1 MAKKIAGKK
10 ELVPRRGLGHM
21 SQNEIRPGFEIHGLG
36 LYIAPAKTFVI
47 SDLHLGYEEM
57 LNKGGVMLPRFN
69 FREIV
74 DRLGLAFLSLK
85 VQGKAIDRIVINGDL
100 KHEFGG
106 ISEQEWKEVL
116 GVLEFLQRHCR
127 EIILIRGNHDTVLG
141 PIARFRGL
149 QVLDEGLYLPEQRTY
164 LTHGM
169 LVPDNPEF
177 KRAKIVVIGNEHPA
191 ISIREGVKSELFK
204 CFLAGKYK
212 GKELIVIPSHNAVT
226 IGSNVLREKPLS
238 PFLKQPLGD
247 FKVWVIEDKPYYFGK
262 IRDLK

>member
-1 MAKKIAGKK
+1 MPKKSGKK
-10 ELVPRRGLGHM
+10 ELGHM

-36 LYIAPAKTFVI
+36 LYLAPARAFVI

-106 ISEQEWKEVL
+106 IYEQEWKEVL
-116 GVLEFLQRHCR
+116 DMLEFLQRHCR

-164 LTHGM
+164 LTPGM
-169 LVPDNPEF
+169 
-177 KRAKIVVIGNEHPA
+177 KIPGTAEYRP
-191 ISIREGVKSELFK
+191 
-204 CFLAGKYK
+204 
-212 GKELIVIPSHNAVT
+212 T
-226 IGSNVLREKPLS
+226 T
-238 PFLKQPLGD
+238 
-247 FKVWVIEDKPYYFGK
+247 
-262 IRDLK
+262 